1 MSDFSTLIQ
10 TWYRLNKRD
19 LPWRRQK
26 SAYLIWI
33 SEVVL
38 QQTQVIQGLSY
49 YEKFAD
55 RFPTVQDFAAA
66 DEDEILKL
74 WQGLGYYSRARNM
87 HFAAKQ
93 VMAEFGGKF
102 PTTHSDLLSLKGV
115 GAYTAAAIAS
125 IAYELPHAVVDG
137 NVYRV
142 LSRCF
147 LIDTAINSTNGI
159 KEFAQLADSLLDSK
173 HAGDHNQALM
183 EVGAMVCKPKKPK
196 CDECPINS
204 KCLAFEKGN
213 MTDFPVKE
221 KKLKVR
227 NRYLNYLIVTDKTN
241 VIIKKREGSDIWK
254 GLFDFRLLE
263 SDAECGH
270 IDNATL
276 DIRLKHI
283 LTHQRIYASFWI
295 SEQKNIE
302 TAEGEIKIKLNDL
315 EDYALPQLLVKY
327 LNQSDYFTG

>member
-1 MSDFSTLIQ
+1 MRDFSTLIQ

-33 SEVVL
+33 SEVIL

-49 YEKFAD
+49 YEKFAV
-55 RFPTVQDFAAA
+55 RFPTVQDFASA

-93 VMAEFGGKF
+93 VMTEFDGKF
-102 PTTHSDLLSLKGV
+102 PTTHKDLLSLKGV

-147 LIDTAINSTNGI
+147 LIDTAINSTRGI

-173 HAGDHNQALM
+173 NAGDHNQALM
-183 EVGAMVCKPKKPK
+183 EVGAMVCKPKNPK

-204 KCLAFEKGN
+204 KCLSFEKGN

-221 KKLKVR
+221 KKLKVK

-254 GLFDFRLLE
+254 GLFDFRLIE
-263 SDAECGH
+263 SDTECEH
-270 IDNATL
+270 IEGTVL
-276 DIRLKHI
+276 DTRLKHI

-295 SEQKNIE
+295 KEQHKVDTE
-302 TAEGEIKIKLNDL
+302 EGEIKIKLNDL
-315 EDYALPQLLVKY
+315 DNYALPQLLVKY
-327 LNQSDYFTG
+327 LKQSDYFTS